1 MARPRKKHVQQSF
14 EYRTRGGKRKGAGR
28 PPKGER
34 SSEPHKERAE
44 IDPRHPLHITTR
56 VVEGLG
62 SLRKRDI
69 FRAVRAA
76 TIVVFERSGF
86 HLVEASIQYN
96 HLHLLVEAADKD
108 ALSAGMKSFLISVAK
123 RVNAVFLGRTGKRRK
138 GSVFADRYHAN
149 PLTTPRQVR
158 NTIAYV
164 LNNFRRH
171 GEDRAPFAIN
181 WKVDPYSTG
190 VYFGGWAEL
199 ADKPT
204 LFTPPRHYSGL
215 LTWLPKTWLLRLGW
229 MKSAPISVWTVPARP

>member
-1 MARPRKKHVQQSF
+1 MARLRKKHVQQSF

-34 SSEPHKERAE
+34 SSEPHKERDE
-44 IDPRHPLHITTR
+44 IDPRHPLHVTTR
-56 VVEGLG
+56 VVAGLG

-76 TIVVFERSGF
+76 TMVVFERSDF

-123 RVNAVFLGRTGKRRK
+123 RINAMFLGRTGKRRK

-149 PLTTPRQVR
+149 PLTSPRQVR

-164 LNNFRRH
+164 LNTFRRH
-171 GEDRAPFAIN
+171 ATARSSSSSCAPDAIA
-181 WKVDPYSTG
+181 SLHG
-190 VYFGGWAEL
+190 
-199 ADKPT
+199 
-204 LFTPPRHYSGL
+204 
-215 LTWLPKTWLLRLGW
+215 
-229 MKSAPISVWTVPARP
+229 ARTER